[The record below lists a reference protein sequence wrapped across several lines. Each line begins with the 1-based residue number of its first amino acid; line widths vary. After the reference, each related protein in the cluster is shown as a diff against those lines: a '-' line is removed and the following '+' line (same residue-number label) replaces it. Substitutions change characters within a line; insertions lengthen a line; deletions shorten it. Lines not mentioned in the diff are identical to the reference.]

1 MLLLASAAAFAGD
14 PTAARREAMV
24 REQIQARGV
33 TDRRVLEAMR
43 AVPRHL
49 FVPQELA
56 RAAYQDSPL
65 PIGEGQ
71 TISQPYIVALM
82 TELLETGP
90 EQRVLEIG
98 TGSGYQTAV
107 LCEMTRFVYSLERYP
122 ALGEHASQLLNDLGY
137 HNVEVYIGDG
147 SQGLPDMAPFD
158 AIIVTA
164 AAPAIPGPLRAQMA
178 NGGRL
183 VLPIGDQYQQ
193 YLQRVRRS
201 GDSWTIEYLIPVMFV
216 PLYGR
221 HGFTPPDDPIGDS
234 ADIDIV

>member
-1 MLLLASAAAFAGD
+1 MPPQPDFEMLRERMVRDQLLARDITD
-14 PTAARREAMV
+14 P
-24 REQIQARGV
+24 
-33 TDRRVLEAMR
+33 RVLEAMR
-43 AVPRHL
+43 RVPRHQ
-49 FVPQELA
+49 FVPSHVQSK
-56 RAAYQDSPL
+56 AYEDGPL
-65 PIGEGQ
+65 PIGNNQ

-82 TELLETGP
+82 TQTLELKMDDT
-90 EQRVLEIG
+90 VLEIG

-107 LCEMTRFVYSLERYP
+107 LCQLARFVYSLERYP
-122 ALGEHASQLLNDLGY
+122 ALGEHASQLLNELGY

-221 HGFTPPDDPIGDS
+221 HGFTPPDDPVGSD
-234 ADIDIV
+234 ANIDIV